1 MPDASRIK
9 FASFGV
15 RPLRAINSKSHFPS
29 FSKRGKRKI
38 GKHDNTKKRRVMAQ
52 TDSDLFRVTLLGT
65 GAPPPLL
72 DRFGPS
78 TLVEAGREKLIFDAG
93 RGAMQRLYQL
103 DIPFADITGL
113 FLTHH
118 HSDHV
123 VGFVDLWLTGWIGR
137 PWGMR
142 TTPLRVWGPE
152 GTKQMMEHLPKAFHV
167 DIRVRSRNYSPDGVK
182 LQVDGVNEGMVYD
195 RNGVRVMA
203 FEVDHGGEDLPAFGY
218 RINYRGRSAVLSG
231 DTTFN
236 DNLIRHAKGTDLL
249 VHEVTAASGSAAE
262 NAAQLARISRNHTTP
277 QQAAEVFVRTQ
288 PRLAVYNHL
297 LLFGG
302 AKAQDLVP
310 MTRSGYAGALEV
322 GEDLMRIDIGDQVVA
337 RRFA

>member
-1 MPDASRIK
+1 
-9 FASFGV
+9 
-15 RPLRAINSKSHFPS
+15 
-29 FSKRGKRKI
+29 
-38 GKHDNTKKRRVMAQ
+38 MAQ
-52 TDSDLFRVTLLGT
+52 SASDLFRVTLLGT
-65 GAPPPLL
+65 GAPPPSM

-78 TLVEAGREKLIFDAG
+78 TLVEAGREKFIFDAG

-103 DIPFADITGL
+103 GIPFSDITGL

-142 TTPLRVWGPE
+142 KTPLRVWGPD

-167 DIRVRSRNYSPDGVK
+167 DIRVRSHNYPPEGVK
-182 LQVDGVNEGMVYD
+182 LEADGVNEGMVYD

-218 RINYRGRSAVLSG
+218 RINYRGHSAVLSG

-236 DNLIRHAKGTDLL
+236 ENLIRHAAATDLL
-249 VHEVTAASGSAAE
+249 VHEVTAAAGAAAE
-262 NAAQLARISRNHTTP
+262 SQDQEQLKRIGSNHTTP
-277 QQAAEVFVRTQ
+277 EQAAIVFSRAQ
-288 PRLAVYNHL
+288 PKLAVFNHL

-302 AKAQDLVP
+302 AQAEDLIL
-310 MTRSGYAGALEV
+310 MTRKGYAGALEV
-322 GEDLMRIDIGDQVVA
+322 GEDLMRIDIGDQVIV
-337 RRFA
+337 RRLAQLE